1 MARSCNHVISAV
13 YKIEYII
20 TKSWWQNAE
29 LHPQRLHARR
39 ICLVKKKSIVKELA
53 ILLPVKNWKQLLP
66 IKERT
71 AIRNKLRAKALNE
84 FGLRLEQH
92 WHKSE
97 NKSSKFIQRVEFTKE
112 EAACFKS
119 VEYCG
124 ITSKKRFHSSWYK
137 SSLK

>member
-1 MARSCNHVISAV
+1 M
-13 YKIEYII
+13 
-20 TKSWWQNAE
+20 
-29 LHPQRLHARR
+29 
-39 ICLVKKKSIVKELA
+39 
-53 ILLPVKNWKQLLP
+53 KNWKQLLP

-92 WHKSE
+92 WHESE

-124 ITSKKRFHSSWYK
+124 ITSKKGFIAADIKAVWNKILFENQKAKKQQLMQIFMQVYSCLRT
-137 SSLK
+137 